1 MEFALLSPNELADEL
16 GRRVRAERLR
26 LNWTQQTLAK
36 RAGVSRWTVTR
47 MESGEPVSLPNFL
60 AVVAAMH
67 RSADLDQLLRPAP
80 PLTIEQFVTPTT
92 SPRKRGRR

>member
-1 MEFALLSPNELADEL
+1 MEFALLSPDELAAEL

-26 LNWTQQTLAK
+26 LDWTQQTLAK

-60 AVVAAMH
+60 AVVTAMH

-80 PLTIEQFVTPTT
+80 LRTIEQFVTPTN
-92 SPRKRGRR
+92 PARKRGRR